1 MIELEDVRAGYG
13 GGDVLQGVSFR
24 VRPGSIT
31 CIVGPNGAGKST
43 VLRCIS
49 GLLPARTGSIRLGG
63 AAIHTMAPAA
73 VIAAGVVQVP
83 QQDGLFANLS
93 VRDNMM
99 LGGYLIR
106 RRQRELRRR
115 LDELAEAFPIVAQRA
130 HDLAGD
136 LSGGQRRIVEF
147 ARALVTE
154 PKVVLLD
161 EPTLGLDPKTCEIVF
176 ETTRTINR
184 LGATVLMV
192 EQNVRFGLQL
202 ATDGIVMERGR
213 VLIAEP
219 APDLLA
225 RPDMAAMFF
234 GAGAPPASTQNVDAN
249 PGWPVSPS
257 ATEKSLP

>member
-1 MIELEDVRAGYG
+1 MIELDDVRAGYG
-13 GGDVLQGVSFR
+13 GGDVLQGVSLT

-49 GLLPARTGSIRLGG
+49 GLLRARTGSVRLDGQ
-63 AAIHTMAPAA
+63 AIHTLPPAA
-73 VIAAGVVQVP
+73 VLAAGVVQVP
-83 QQDGLFANLS
+83 QSDGLFATLT
-93 VRDNMM
+93 VRDNML
-99 LGGYLIR
+99 LGGYVLR
-106 RRQRELRRR
+106 RSKRVLRRR
-115 LDELAEAFPIVAQRA
+115 LDELAEAFPIVAERSR
-130 HDLAGD
+130 DLAGD

-161 EPTLGLDPKTCEIVF
+161 EPTLGLDPKTCEVVF
-176 ETTRTINR
+176 QTTQTINR

-202 ATDGIVMERGR
+202 ATDGVVMERGR
-213 VLIAEP
+213 VLLAEP
-219 APDLLA
+219 ARDLLA

-234 GAGAPPASTQNVDAN
+234 GAGA
-249 PGWPVSPS
+249 
-257 ATEKSLP
+257 ATAEQEAR